1 MTLLII
7 IVLLVLLFLFYLT
20 QHDTVKTFSLV
31 LFIVVFAVGSAY
43 IYVRITSKKVKL
55 ARKVEAMEKHL
66 VHADLA
72 FLKKEYKKI
81 HNHYLK
87 LPEKH
92 KEHFFQSIENI
103 HRKIEHFM
111 VAEHKLQEL
120 VSVKHKDKK
129 KQHKILL
136 EMHELFN
143 KLPKKAQ
150 EKYHHLLVY
159 AKKQL

>member
-7 IVLLVLLFLFYLT
+7 IILLVLLFLFYLT

-31 LFIVVFAVGSAY
+31 LFIVVFAVGAAY
-43 IYVRITSKKVKL
+43 VYVRITSSKVKL
-55 ARKVEAMEKHL
+55 ARRLESMGKHL
-66 VHADLA
+66 IHGDLD
-72 FLKKEYKKI
+72 FLKKEYKRI
-81 HNHYLK
+81 HNAYLK
-87 LPEKH
+87 LPDKH
-92 KEHFFQSIENI
+92 KEHFFQSVENI

-129 KQHKILL
+129 KQHKVLL
-136 EMHELFN
+136 EMHEHFN